1 MADHIP
7 SIEESISK
15 SSLSNYADV
24 DDRYY
29 EVTGF
34 FLIWFNKCAV
44 DIIITGKLFGPIA
57 KKLPIVVSNL
67 SDIFPGLVID
77 GYFQ

>member
-29 EVTGF
+29 EVTV
-34 FLIWFNKCAV
+34 FLIWFNKCAL
-44 DIIITGKLFGPIA
+44 DIIITGKLCGPIA

-77 GYFQ
+77 D